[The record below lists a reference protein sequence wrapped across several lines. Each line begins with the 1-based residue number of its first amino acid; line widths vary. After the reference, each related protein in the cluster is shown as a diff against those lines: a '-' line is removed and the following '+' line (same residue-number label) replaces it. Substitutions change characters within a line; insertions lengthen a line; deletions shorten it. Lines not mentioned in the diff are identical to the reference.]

1 VQLPQDRFSRSWSFR
16 PSPSTVPHSQRRNSS
31 ENVEAP
37 GVMPAG
43 TPMPPSEPTSLLSS
57 VRRIASSSL
66 TLPVRSADGPKD
78 FSTAGLR
85 KPPGSRLEVG
95 AMGSVNVLGSAKTER
110 SFSAQRRR
118 ASPPASSATN
128 LLRKNIGRRSAS
140 PGGALLRIG
149 LSLES
154 RPRQA
159 PLESADAHPM
169 PSSDG
174 ESARSLPCPLSPP
187 KHQIDGQARW
197 SFGQVKDEERT
208 TCAQDPVQNDECAG
222 SGEVP
227 CDAVEPVQSDEC
239 ATDMEECASNL
250 EENSDP
256 NVNAALDDKKG
267 AEADVM
273 KPAPKGKTNLSVAN
287 DVETLQGLAAGVL
300 ATIGGKEPNEQCIR
314 GSVARIGPPNSWFSN
329 SLAKKV
335 DDISFAKKVEDTWL
349 SMDSLR
355 VRMEMLPGGLVIERD
370 TNISDV
376 AAMMAEVQNGEL
388 DVSEQV
394 TQAEATMKHSDML
407 TKVAKLNELADSVEA
422 EYLRWSKDP
431 VAFPVDMTAKQ
442 QVYDW
447 LVPITGEKPL
457 ILGQIQELG
466 ARRCMGLGNPTLALP
481 SSEKPCRRF
490 IQYGLYKA
498 KVRRCPM
505 CSKDSK
511 RLVAVC
517 ATEAVRCSML
527 DAPPQE
533 EGVKSVTIQESPPAS
548 IPVEARE
555 LAFAL
560 FAPCP
565 NTYFR
570 ALLLPSDLE
579 IAKENGTPVMVSW
592 LDGDRRNRSV
602 PTKDV
607 FMLDDPRASDVAFAS
622 AAHWNEE
629 SRSLLP
635 TLVGK

>member
-1 VQLPQDRFSRSWSFR
+1 MQLPQDRISRSWSFR
-16 PSPSTVPHSQRRNSS
+16 PSPSTVRHAQGRNSS
-31 ENVEAP
+31 ENFEAP
-37 GVMPAG
+37 GVVPGG
-43 TPMPPSEPTSLLSS
+43 TPLPPSEPATLLSS
-57 VRRIASSSL
+57 VKRIASSSL
-66 TLPVRSADGPKD
+66 TLPVRSPDGPKD
-78 FSTAGLR
+78 FSTASLR

-118 ASPPASSATN
+118 ASPPASAATN
-128 LLRKNIGRRSAS
+128 LLRKSIGRRSAS

-149 LSLES
+149 LSLEY
-154 RPRQA
+154 RPRQP
-159 PLESADAHPM
+159 PLESADAHPL

-174 ESARSLPCPLSPP
+174 EPARSLPCPLSPS
-187 KHQIDGQARW
+187 KDG
-197 SFGQVKDEERT
+197 ERT
-208 TCAQDPVQNDECAG
+208 TCAEEPVLNDECAG
-222 SGEVP
+222 SREVP
-227 CDAVEPVQSDEC
+227 CDAGELVQSDEC
-239 ATDMEECASNL
+239 AIDMEDCASNL

-273 KPAPKGKTNLSVAN
+273 KLAPKGKTNLPAAN
-287 DVETLQGLAAGVL
+287 DAQTLQGLAAGVL
-300 ATIGGKEPNEQCIR
+300 ATIGGKEPSEQCMR

-335 DDISFAKKVEDTWL
+335 DDISLAKKVEDTWL
-349 SMDSLR
+349 TLDALR

-376 AAMMAEVQNGEL
+376 AALMAVLQNGDL
-388 DVSEQV
+388 DVSDQV
-394 TQAEATMKHSDML
+394 TQAEATAKHGDML
-407 TKVAKLNELADSVEA
+407 TKVVKLSELAESVEA

-447 LVPITGEKPL
+447 LVPTTGEKPF

-466 ARRCMGLGNPTLALP
+466 ARRCMGLGNPALALP
-481 SSEKPCRRF
+481 SSERPCRRF

-498 KVRRCPM
+498 KVRRCPT

-527 DAPPQE
+527 DVPQQE
-533 EGVKSVTIQESPPAS
+533 ECVKTVTIQDSPPAS

-602 PTKDV
+602 PTKEV
-607 FMLDDPRASDVAFAS
+607 FMLDDPRASDVAFAN

-635 TLVGK
+635 TLVTQ